1 MKKWILF
8 PLLLLALV
16 GAGCADKATTAEK
29 EWEPG
34 DSIAFCDPGL
44 FDILY
49 SIPLTEGIE
58 MPEWLA
64 VKVREFETWVSTYPD
79 GRVLPPNEYRLKVF
93 RIEWK
98 NHIFYYIYNV
108 FSSTPISNIFYE
120 NGDRAIFKWI
130 DDPNWQEDD
139 DSFCADS
146 ENWTLI
152 HDYGEFNL

>member
-1 MKKWILF
+1 MKKWIIF
-8 PLLLLALV
+8 PLLLSALV

-64 VKVREFETWVSTYPD
+64 VKVEEIDSLCSTTKGNPMPPQMY
-79 GRVLPPNEYRLKVF
+79 RVRVY

-98 NHIFYYIYNV
+98 HHFFYFIHCIYSSSPMKNV
-108 FSSTPISNIFYE
+108 FYE
-120 NGDRAIFKWI
+120 NGERVKWK
-130 DDPNWQEDD
+130 DDPNWSENNDN
-139 DSFCADS
+139 FCADS

-152 HDYGEFNL
+152 HDYGEMEW